1 MNLPAT
7 KTAFSKINNLF
18 YKSYLPNIIYSAIE
32 VGVFDVLSNQAL
44 SCIDLSKEIETNEP
58 ITESL
63 LEVLL
68 AIEFL
73 KEKDK
78 RYSLTAL
85 ANEYLTQTSEL
96 NQLGA
101 VKSYIVNGGPFKNLT
116 QALKGDIPEFDQN
129 IWSTEKSIRGIE
141 QGAKAGGI
149 QRVLAF
155 AKEIPEFKK
164 ATKMCDFAGNSGY
177 YSFALMHENRK
188 LHAHVY
194 DLEIVCETANKIKKD
209 EAGFDRI
216 SYHAF
221 DVRAG
226 DDFGSGYDLFF
237 SSHYLYELGATNRLI
252 DLLKKVNRSMKL
264 GGLFISNHIA
274 GKVNGDHR
282 LTLAIVELM
291 TRSMGF
297 PTHCLPEKVLR
308 KALSEAGF
316 GKFRVKAPDERLA
329 SPTMLLSAIKIKEL

>member
-1 MNLPAT
+1 MNLPIV
-7 KTAFSKINNLF
+7 KTAYSEINNLL
-18 YKSYLPNIIYSAIE
+18 YSSYLPNIINSAIDI
-32 VGVFDVLSNQAL
+32 GVFDS
-44 SCIDLSKEIETNEP
+44 LSKRASSCVYLSEELGTSKKV
-58 ITESL
+58 TESL
-63 LEVLL
+63 LNVLL
-68 AIEFL
+68 AIDFL
-73 KEKDK
+73 EKKDDQ
-78 RYSLTAL
+78 YSLTGL
-85 ANEYLTQTSEL
+85 TNEYLTQASIV

-101 VKSYIVNGGPFKNLT
+101 VKSYIVNGGPFNNLT
-116 QALKGDIPEFDQN
+116 QALKGDIPEFNQDM
-129 IWSTEKSIRGIE
+129 WSSEESIKGIE

-149 QRVLAF
+149 QRVVAF

-177 YSFALMHENRK
+177 YSFALLNENCK

-194 DLEIVCETANKIKKD
+194 DLEVVCETAKKIKKNEPD
-209 EAGFDRI
+209 FNRI

-221 DVRAG
+221 DVREG
-226 DDFGSGYDLFF
+226 DDFGNDYDLFF

-252 DLLKKVNRSMKL
+252 DLLKKVNKSMKL

-308 KALSEAGF
+308 NALSEAGF
-316 GKFRVKAPDERLA
+316 GKFRVTAPDERLA
-329 SPTMLLSAIKIKEL
+329 YPTMLLSAIKIKEL